1 MKNSIT
7 FFFLF
12 SVSSAFNQ
20 ENRNTLL
27 IYFGFD
33 QYELSS
39 SAKYELNNLMESAQK
54 GSFFIERV
62 TSYTDL
68 IGDFQYNQQLAEK
81 RIQSVEKII
90 KSYDYE
96 ILEKNAAGENY
107 PKNSENINDYKYW
120 RRIEIQYLTVQS
132 PSVIPIESHGQT
144 VSDFNIESITTSEEQ
159 SIVLNIE
166 FVPGEDILIGNSL
179 DEINKLYTFLND
191 NPHVYAFLRGHVC
204 CADDFSL
211 STARAHAVF
220 LILIQKG
227 IDVKRLRYEGFS
239 NSIPLVNPEIT
250 DKDRQKNRRVDV
262 IFTLN

>member
-20 ENRNTLL
+20 ENRNILL

-68 IGDFQYNQQLAEK
+68 NGDFQYNKQLAEK
-81 RIQSVEKII
+81 RIQSVEKMI
-90 KSYDYE
+90 KSYDFE
-96 ILEKNAAGENY
+96 ILEKNAAGVNY
-107 PKNSENINDYKYW
+107 PKNAENINDYKYW
-120 RRIEIQYLTVQS
+120 RRVEIQYLTVQPTMVTLDEPQS
-132 PSVIPIESHGQT
+132 QT
-144 VSDFNIESITTSEEQ
+144 DSDFNIERITTSDER

-191 NPHVYAFLRGHVC
+191 IPKVYAFLRGHVC

-227 IDVKRLRYEGFS
+227 IDAKRLRHDGFS
-239 NSIPLVNPEIT
+239 NYIPVVTPELT
-250 DKDRQKNRRVDV
+250 DEDRQKNRRVDV

>member
-12 SVSSAFNQ
+12 SV
-20 ENRNTLL
+20 
-27 IYFGFD
+27 GFD

-39 SAKYELNNLMESAQK
+39 SAHKQLKNLMESAQK

-68 IGDFQYNQQLAEK
+68 NGDFQYNKQLAEK

-96 ILEKNAAGENY
+96 ISEKNAAGENY

-120 RRIEIQYLTVQS
+120 RRVEIQYLTVQ
-132 PSVIPIESHGQT
+132 PTMVILDEPQSQT
-144 VSDFNIESITTSEEQ
+144 DSDFNIERITTSDER

-166 FVPGEDILIGNSL
+166 FVPGENILIGNSL
-179 DEINKLYTFLND
+179 DEITKLYTFLYD
-191 NPHVYAFLRGHVC
+191 NQQVYAFLRGHVC

-220 LILIQKG
+220 LKLVQKG
-227 IDVKRLRYEGFS
+227 IDSKRLRYEGFS
-239 NSIPLVNPEIT
+239 NSIPLVIPELS
-250 DKDRQKNRRVDV
+250 DEDRQKNRRVDV
-262 IFTLN
+262 IFTIN

>member
-20 ENRNTLL
+20 ENRNILL

-68 IGDFQYNQQLAEK
+68 NGDFQYNKQLAEK
-81 RIQSVEKII
+81 RIQSVEKMI
-90 KSYDYE
+90 KSYDFE
-96 ILEKNAAGENY
+96 ILEKNAAGVNY
-107 PKNSENINDYKYW
+107 PKNAENINDYKYW
-120 RRIEIQYLTVQS
+120 RRVEIQYLTVQPTMVTLDEPQS
-132 PSVIPIESHGQT
+132 QT
-144 VSDFNIESITTSEEQ
+144 DSDFNIERITTSDER

-191 NPHVYAFLRGHVC
+191 NPKVYAFLRGHVC

-227 IDVKRLRYEGFS
+227 IDAKRLRHDGFS
-239 NSIPLVNPEIT
+239 NYIPVVTPELT
-250 DKDRQKNRRVDV
+250 DEDRQKNRRVDV
-262 IFTLN
+262 IFTIN

>member
-68 IGDFQYNQQLAEK
+68 NGDFQYNKQLAEK

-120 RRIEIQYLTVQS
+120 RRVEIQYLTVQPTMVTLDEPQS
-132 PSVIPIESHGQT
+132 QT
-144 VSDFNIESITTSEEQ
+144 DSDFNIERITTSDER

-191 NPHVYAFLRGHVC
+191 NPKVYAFLRGHVC

-227 IDVKRLRYEGFS
+227 IDAKRLRHDGFS
-239 NSIPLVNPEIT
+239 NYIPVVTPELT
-250 DKDRQKNRRVDV
+250 DEDRQKNRRVDV
-262 IFTLN
+262 IFTIN

>member
-68 IGDFQYNQQLAEK
+68 NGDFQYNKQLAEK
-81 RIQSVEKII
+81 RIQSVEKMI
-90 KSYDYE
+90 KSYDFE
-96 ILEKNAAGENY
+96 ILEKNAAGVNY
-107 PKNSENINDYKYW
+107 PK
-120 RRIEIQYLTVQS
+120 
-132 PSVIPIESHGQT
+132 
-144 VSDFNIESITTSEEQ
+144 
-159 SIVLNIE
+159 
-166 FVPGEDILIGNSL
+166 
-179 DEINKLYTFLND
+179 
-191 NPHVYAFLRGHVC
+191 
-204 CADDFSL
+204 
-211 STARAHAVF
+211 
-220 LILIQKG
+220 IQK
-227 IDVKRLRYEGFS
+227 I
-239 NSIPLVNPEIT
+239 
-250 DKDRQKNRRVDV
+250 
-262 IFTLN
+262 

>member
-39 SAKYELNNLMESAQK
+39 SAHKQLKNLMESAQK

-68 IGDFQYNQQLAEK
+68 NGDFQYNQQLAEK

-120 RRIEIQYLTVQS
+120 RRVEIQYLTVQ
-132 PSVIPIESHGQT
+132 PIMDILDEPQSQT
-144 VSDFNIESITTSEEQ
+144 DSDFNIERITTSDER

-179 DEINKLYTFLND
+179 DEITKLYTFLND
-191 NPHVYAFLRGHVC
+191 NPQVYAFLRGHVC

-220 LILIQKG
+220 LKLVQKG
-227 IDVKRLRYEGFS
+227 IDAKRLRYEGFS
-239 NSIPLVNPEIT
+239 NSIPLVNPELS
-250 DKDRQKNRRVDV
+250 DEDRQKNRRVDV
-262 IFTLN
+262 IFTIN